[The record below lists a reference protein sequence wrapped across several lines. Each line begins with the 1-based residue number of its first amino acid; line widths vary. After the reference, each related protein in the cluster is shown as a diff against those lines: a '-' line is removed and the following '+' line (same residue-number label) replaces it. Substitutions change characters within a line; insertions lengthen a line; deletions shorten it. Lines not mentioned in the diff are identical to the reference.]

1 MICPEC
7 NTVTKYRSALPGL
20 KCSGCKYQ
28 YALNPKEM
36 PVGDRRIHNVA
47 EKLSKGGRYFTE
59 QQLGCACLIKK
70 ERKVGTPFG
79 YGITVVVIVTVF
91 IYAFLGNAI
100 EMEAKLEVPSWLFG
114 PGGFLLALVLGGLVA
129 FVCRHTGSKEKLWD
143 AVQLYCSKKGHPFL
157 VTPENAKTII
167 DRLEKKKALTFE
179 DFKPDKALI
188 VDDTEFAALL
198 LLNNFH
204 RDNNCI
210 VLSMDKKPNP
220 LFNYFVRLQQSDEKV
235 KVFALHD
242 GGSKEELMVSKI
254 NADKAWIGCDE
265 IVDLGLSK
273 EGLSNFSGGT
283 WIQEGTG
290 TIATHRKGQKFLDNK
305 YESSM
310 GLKTSWM
317 FPVDGIPPEKL
328 NPAIQAC
335 MLGSFTMLSTEMFA
349 AIGMNP
355 TSTGE
360 TGNLSGSGGSC
371 SGSGGGCGGSGYDDF
386 G

>member
-1 MICPEC
+1 MDE
-7 NTVTKYRSALPGL
+7 TG
-20 KCSGCKYQ
+20 
-28 YALNPKEM
+28 
-36 PVGDRRIHNVA
+36 VGAPAWV
-47 EKLSKGGRYFTE
+47 
-59 QQLGCACLIKK
+59 
-70 ERKVGTPFG
+70 
-79 YGITVVVIVTVF
+79 
-91 IYAFLGNAI
+91 
-100 EMEAKLEVPSWLFG
+100 G
-114 PGGFLLALVLGGLVA
+114 PGGFLLALVLGGLSA
-129 FVCRHTGSKEKLWD
+129 FAFRHTGSKEKLWH

-167 DRLEKKKALTFE
+167 DRLEKKKELTFE

-242 GGSKEELMVSKI
+242 GGSQEELMVSKI

-265 IVDLGLSK
+265 IVDLGLNK

-290 TIATHRKGQKFLDNK
+290 TIATHRKDQKFLDGK
-305 YESSM
+305 YVRKM
-310 GLKTSWM
+310 GSKTNWV

>member
-7 NTVTKYRSALPGL
+7 NTVTKYRYALPGL

-36 PVGDRRIHNVA
+36 PVGDRRIYNVA

-70 ERKVGTPFG
+70 ERKVGAEFG
-79 YGITVVVIVTVF
+79 CGITVVVIVTVCIF
-91 IYAFLGNAI
+91 VFLG
-100 EMEAKLEVPSWLFG
+100 KLMDETGVGAPAWVG
-114 PGGFLLALVLGGLVA
+114 PGGFLLALVLGGLSA
-129 FVCRHTGSKEKLWD
+129 FAFRDTGSKEKLWH

-167 DRLEKKKALTFE
+167 DRLEKKKELTFE

-242 GGSKEELMVSKI
+242 GGSQEELMVSKI

-265 IVDLGLSK
+265 IVDLGLNK

-290 TIATHRKGQKFLDNK
+290 TIATHRKDQKFLDGK
-305 YESSM
+305 YVRKM
-310 GLKTSWM
+310 GSKTNWV

>member
-70 ERKVGTPFG
+70 ERKVGTQFG
-79 YGITVVVIVTVF
+79 YAIIVVITG
-91 IYAFLGNAI
+91 IAFSINFGLGG
-100 EMEAKLEVPSWLFG
+100 S
-114 PGGFLLALVLGGLVA
+114 GFLCALVLGGLSA
-129 FVCRHTGSKEKLWD
+129 FVFRHTGSKEKLWH
-143 AVQLYCSKKGHPFL
+143 AVQLYCSEKGHPFL

-167 DRLEKKKALTFE
+167 DRLEKKKELTFE

-242 GGSKEELMVSKI
+242 GGSQEELMVSKI

-265 IVDLGLSK
+265 IVDLGLNK

-290 TIATHRKGQKFLDNK
+290 TIATHRKDQKFLDGK

-310 GLKTSWM
+310 GLKTSWI